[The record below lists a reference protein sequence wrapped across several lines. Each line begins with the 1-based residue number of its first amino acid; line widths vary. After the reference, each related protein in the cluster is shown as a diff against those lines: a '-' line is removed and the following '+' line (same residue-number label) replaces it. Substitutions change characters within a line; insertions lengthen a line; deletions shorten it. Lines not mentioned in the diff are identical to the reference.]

1 MPSTASMSVEPLS
14 RVGGAAGVHADTD
27 GNRLT
32 DAHVTAGSFR
42 GYENIIEG
50 RDPRDAMAL
59 SSRACGWC
67 GGVHQTTSSM
77 ALEMAW
83 GLRPYPMAIALRN
96 IAQATEA
103 IWVHAAGLVVRAG
116 PDYSA
121 GVVKETTPWVWD
133 AALGAEAPGAAT
145 HGYDTIADIME
156 SLTPITGTFWRET
169 IPTGRRVLEMVSYLY
184 GKYPHP
190 SVLSPGG
197 VSTTFTLATFTEYYT
212 RLYKSVDYV
221 KRLVSMWDD
230 LVDFLEEV
238 DPRFAELGERPANFI
253 HAGAWDDPEVY
264 DATYANADHYGR
276 RRLACPG
283 VILDG
288 QHATGSLREVAGGV
302 EESVARAFYEE
313 WGGRGSDPEGA
324 ELPPGH
330 PWYKQTL
337 SAPSRRDFNGRY
349 SWCTAPRWNGRVLE
363 TTPLGRLWLT
373 ALRRDMPGNDF
384 IEPTGDS
391 VRILV
396 PRHFLPETIVEWKI
410 PQRVNTLERLRA
422 DAYGVAFAGLS
433 AANALLK
440 AFELTRSYRTEA
452 ATNFEVLGGDRLG
465 AGLWESGRGMNTH
478 WVRTEGRRITGYQIV
493 SPSTW
498 NASPRDGAGNPGPI
512 EEALIGSPLMEEP
525 GPDGRFRGIDAQRVV
540 HSFDPCMNCG
550 TH

>member
-1 MPSTASMSVEPLS
+1 MRSTASVSVEPMT
-14 RVGGAAGVHADTD
+14 RVGGAVGVHAESNGTH
-27 GNRLT
+27 LT

-83 GLRPYPMAIALRN
+83 GLQPYPMAIAMRN

-103 IWVHAAGLVVRAG
+103 IWVHAAHLAVRAG

-121 GVVKETTPWVWD
+121 AVVKETTPWVWD
-133 AALGAEAPGAAT
+133 AALATEAPNRQT

-156 SLTPITGTFWRET
+156 ALTPMTGSYWGET
-169 IPTGRRVLEMVSYLY
+169 VPTGRRVLEMVSYLY

-197 VSTTFTLATFTEYYT
+197 VSTTFSLAIFTEYYT

-221 KRLVSMWDD
+221 KRQIGIWDD
-230 LVDFLEEV
+230 LVDFLAEA
-238 DPRFAELGERPANFI
+238 DPRFAELGERSASFI
-253 HAGAWDDPEVY
+253 HAGAWDDAETY

-283 VILDG
+283 VVLDG
-288 QHATGSLREVAGGV
+288 EQVTGSLREVAGGI
-302 EESVARAFYEE
+302 EESVARSFYED

-330 PWYKQTL
+330 PWHKET
-337 SAPSRRDFNGRY
+337 SVAPGRRDFDGRY
-349 SWCTAPRWNGRVLE
+349 SWCTAPRWNGHVVE
-363 TTPLGRLWLT
+363 STPLGRLWLT
-373 ALRRDMPGNDF
+373 ALRTDMPANDF
-384 IEPTGDS
+384 IESTGDG

-396 PRHFLPETIVEWKI
+396 PRHFLPEMTVEWKI
-410 PQRVNTLERLRA
+410 PRRVNALERLRA

-440 AFELTRSYRTEA
+440 GFELTRSYRTKA
-452 ATNFEVLGGDRLG
+452 DVDFEVLDGERMGV
-465 AGLWESGRGMNTH
+465 GLWESGRGMNTH
-478 WVRTEGRRITGYQIV
+478 WIRTDKRRITGYQIV

-498 NASPRDGAGNPGPI
+498 NGSPRDAAGKPGPI
-512 EEALIGSPLMEEP
+512 EEALIGSPVMEE
-525 GPDGRFRGIDAQRVV
+525 GGDGRLKGLDAQRVL